1 MNKVPKDKQ
10 LIVFDGVC
18 NLCNS
23 SVLFVIKHDKKNRF
37 LFAPLQSDIGLA
49 LIREFNI
56 DTEKMDSILVYNPLK
71 NLVTYRSSA
80 ALHIA
85 KHLSFPFNLLVVFL
99 IIPTFIR
106 DWFYIFIAKNRYR
119 WFGKKD
125 SCMIP
130 TPELKSKFLE

>member
-18 NLCNS
+18 NLCNN

-37 LFAPLQSDIGLA
+37 LFAPLQSDVGLA
-49 LIREFNI
+49 LINEFNI
-56 DTEKMDSILVYNPLK
+56 DTEKTDSILLYSPLK

-80 ALHIA
+80 ALQIA
-85 KHLSFPFNLLVVFL
+85 KNLSFPFNLLVVFIL
-99 IIPTFIR
+99 IPTFIR
-106 DWFYIFIAKNRYR
+106 DWVYIYIAKNRYR

-130 TPELKSKFLE
+130 TPGLKSKFME